1 MRHTHKFVII
11 IYIFLKQ
18 LNVDLIGKT
27 LQQYATKFN
36 FENKFSI
43 PNILITMIKDL
54 SFSVTVNIIYSN

>member
-1 MRHTHKFVII
+1 MVFFKAVECG
-11 IYIFLKQ
+11 LS
-18 LNVDLIGKT
+18 KT